1 MQPEKKNP
9 PALLI
14 SDTSS
19 KQFREFAAECM
30 ELARCSTSLEQRTMH
45 LKMAN
50 HWHKTALHW
59 ENDLLRRQITLGKG
73 SA

>member
-1 MQPEKKNP
+1 MQQKKKNT
-9 PALLI
+9 PAQVI
-14 SDTSS
+14 SDASS

-30 ELARCSTSLEQRTMH
+30 ELARSSTSLEQRTMH

-50 HWHKTALHW
+50 LWHKTALRW
-59 ENDLLRRQITLGKG
+59 ENDLLRRQIALCKG